1 MKRIGLLV
9 LVGVWSVLGFAQ
21 ECVKDSVQMDVQMDL
36 RQAFEQVAALEGFE
50 ALSQSDVEG
59 ITGFQLGKC
68 EGTVHGNAS
77 HRDEV
82 LQIFSALPADAL
94 YSEEVTSKNKITR
107 FYITTDLQGKSSM
120 LYAFVGIGGND
131 LIVILYE
138 DGDLKKYQ
146 EIAAKIK

>member
-9 LVGVWSVLGFAQ
+9 LVGVWAVLGFAQ

-68 EGTVHGNAS
+68 EGTVNAS

-120 LYAFVGIGGND
+120 LYSFVGLGGND
-131 LIVILYE
+131 LLVILYE

-146 EIAAKIK
+146 EIADKIK

>member
-9 LVGVWSVLGFAQ
+9 LVGVWAVLGFAQ
-21 ECVKDSVQMDVQMDL
+21 DSVQMDL
-36 RQAFEQVAALEGFE
+36 RTAFEQVAALEGFE

-94 YSEEVTSKNKITR
+94 YSEEVTSKNKIPASISPPMSRARAVCSTLSWASAA
-107 FYITTDLQGKSSM
+107 TTCL
-120 LYAFVGIGGND
+120 
-131 LIVILYE
+131 
-138 DGDLKKYQ
+138 
-146 EIAAKIK
+146 

>member
-1 MKRIGLLV
+1 MKRIGLLI
-9 LVGVWSVLGFAQ
+9 LVSVWAFLGFAQ
-21 ECVKDSVQMDVQMDL
+21 ESVVDSVQLDL
-36 RQAFEQVAALEGFE
+36 RHAFERVAALEGFE
-50 ALSQSDVEG
+50 ALSQSDVDG

-82 LQIFSALPADAL
+82 LGILADLPADAL

-107 FYITTDLQGKSSM
+107 FYITTDDQGKSSM

-131 LIVILYE
+131 LLVILYE
-138 DGDLKKYQ
+138 DGDLEKYQ
-146 EIAAKIK
+146 EIADKIK

>member
-9 LVGVWSVLGFAQ
+9 LVGVWAVLGFAQ
-21 ECVKDSVQMDVQMDL
+21 ECVKDSVQMDVQKDL

-120 LYAFVGIGGND
+120 LYSFVGLGGND
-131 LIVILYE
+131 LLVILYE

-146 EIAAKIK
+146 EIADKIK

>member
-9 LVGVWSVLGFAQ
+9 LVGVWAVLGFAQ
-21 ECVKDSVQMDVQMDL
+21 ECVMDSVQMDL
-36 RQAFEQVAALEGFE
+36 RTEQVAALEGFE

-82 LQIFSALPADAL
+82 LQIFSALPANAL

-107 FYITTDLQGKSSM
+107 FYITTDEQGKSSM
-120 LYAFVGIGGND
+120 LYAFVGLGGND
-131 LIVILYE
+131 LLVILYE
-138 DGDLKKYQ
+138 DGDLKKYR
-146 EIAAKIK
+146 EIADKIK

>member
-9 LVGVWSVLGFAQ
+9 LVGVWAVLGFAQ
-21 ECVKDSVQMDVQMDL
+21 ECVVDSVQMDL
-36 RQAFEQVAALEGFE
+36 RTEFE
-50 ALSQSDVEG
+50 ALSQGDVQG

-82 LQIFSALPADAL
+82 LQIFSALPADAF

-107 FYITTDLQGKSSM
+107 FYITTDEQGKSSM
-120 LYAFVGIGGND
+120 LYAFVGLGGND

-138 DGDLKKYQ
+138 DGDLKKYR
-146 EIAAKIK
+146 EIADKIK

>member
-9 LVGVWSVLGFAQ
+9 LVGVWAVLGFAQ
-21 ECVKDSVQMDVQMDL
+21 DSVQMDL

-82 LQIFSALPADAL
+82 LQIFSAL
-94 YSEEVTSKNKITR
+94 
-107 FYITTDLQGKSSM
+107 
-120 LYAFVGIGGND
+120 
-131 LIVILYE
+131 
-138 DGDLKKYQ
+138 
-146 EIAAKIK
+146 

>member
-9 LVGVWSVLGFAQ
+9 LVGVWAVLGFAQ
-21 ECVKDSVQMDVQMDL
+21 ECVKDSVQMDL
-36 RQAFEQVAALEGFE
+36 RTAFERVAALEGFE

-77 HRDEV
+77 HRDAV

-107 FYITTDLQGKSSM
+107 FYITTDELGKSSM
-120 LYAFVGIGGND
+120 LYAFVGLGGND
-131 LIVILYE
+131 LLVILYE

-146 EIAAKIK
+146 EIADKIK

>member
-9 LVGVWSVLGFAQ
+9 LVGVWAVLGFAQ

-120 LYAFVGIGGND
+120 LYSFVGLGGND
-131 LIVILYE
+131 LLVILYE

-146 EIAAKIK
+146 EIADKIK